1 MCIKYECWC
10 RHQQQG
16 GGMTLTNIYSDRQAG
31 SQAHPSSQNKLD
43 LIEGGR
49 TFSQNLLDKC
59 VHTGPWLGEVQ
70 NKGQKSYLITLY
82 IRSNMK
88 RLDGIISFY
97 KSRLS
102 IHLW

>member
-49 TFSQNLLDKC
+49 QFFRNLL
-59 VHTGPWLGEVQ
+59 V
-70 NKGQKSYLITLY
+70 
-82 IRSNMK
+82 
-88 RLDGIISFY
+88 
-97 KSRLS
+97 
-102 IHLW
+102 